1 MPGKCIE
8 SLNNL
13 LEVETPL
20 VKPLGNRKKKK
31 RPRKN
36 NLTSIRI

>member
-31 RPRKN
+31 KGQEKK
-36 NLTSIRI
+36 I